1 MYPTLVIIVVASHR
15 SVLERHGSAG
25 ANTEARQVLP
35 PASRPTYQASQGLNT
50 AGQRIQWIYLSFGKD
65 VERMSGTFD
74 APEEFDSLEKG
85 PIVTLDHNVNLPA
98 LPQASHR

>member
-15 SVLERHGSAG
+15 SVLERRSSAG
-25 ANTEARQVLP
+25 ANTEARQVLQP
-35 PASRPTYQASQGLNT
+35 VSRSTYQVSQGRDT
-50 AGQRIQWIYLSFGKD
+50 AFHGIQWIYLSFGKD

-85 PIVTLDHNVNLPA
+85 PIVTLDHYVNLPA
-98 LPQASHR
+98 LPQASHS